1 MILLDTNIVSELFRP
16 RPEASAIE
24 WMELQ
29 APDDLGLCAPVLATL
44 RLGVSILPVG
54 RRKDGLLGAL
64 TRLELEF
71 FRSRVFPFDGPAARA
86 YGDVVAERR
95 SLGRPIDTMDAQIAA
110 IARSAGAQIATRNTR
125 DFEGLDLVLVNP
137 FEA

>member
-1 MILLDTNIVSELFRP
+1 MILLDTNVVSELFRP
-16 RPEASAIE
+16 RPDTSAIE
-24 WMELQ
+24 WMESQ
-29 APDDLGLCAPVLATL
+29 APDDLGLCAPVLAEL
-44 RLGVSILPVG
+44 RLGASILLLG

-71 FRSRVFPFDGPAARA
+71 FRSRVLPFDGRAARA
-86 YGDVVAERR
+86 YGDVVSERR

-110 IARSAGAQIATRNTR
+110 IARSAGARIATRNTR
-125 DFEGLDLVLVNP
+125 DFDGLNLALINP